1 MDNDSIRTTVGSL
14 SEEMEPDEHSIDRKT
29 NSANDTKHNSNDT
42 ETTSLDDRKNKTETP
57 APLLKTLDARD
68 AHPDRENGAIE
79 NFDMTP
85 EEMVR
90 GGWMHGRLQG
100 GITLTFKILNTP
112 HPGLMFYQNFN
123 SFINVFVSSFC
134 HLSSSHCNQ
143 FLP

>member
-29 NSANDTKHNSNDT
+29 NSVNDTKHNSNDT
-42 ETTSLDDRKNKTETP
+42 ETTSLDERKNKTETP
-57 APLLKTLDARD
+57 DPLSKTLDARD

-100 GITLTFKILNTP
+100 GITLNFQNIKQHFPRIKPATKKI
-112 HPGLMFYQNFN
+112 
-123 SFINVFVSSFC
+123 
-134 HLSSSHCNQ
+134 
-143 FLP
+143 

>member
-29 NSANDTKHNSNDT
+29 NSVNDTKHNSNDT
-42 ETTSLDDRKNKTETP
+42 ETTNLDDRKNKTETP
-57 APLLKTLDARD
+57 APLSKTLDARD

-100 GITLTFKILNTP
+100 GITLNFQNIKHTP
-112 HPGLMFYQNFN
+112 SGVDVLSELQQLHQCLRVLLLPPE
-123 SFINVFVSSFC
+123 FIS
-134 HLSSSHCNQ
+134 L
-143 FLP
+143 

>member
-29 NSANDTKHNSNDT
+29 NSVNDTKHNSNDT
-42 ETTSLDDRKNKTETP
+42 ETTSLDERKNKTETP
-57 APLLKTLDARD
+57 APLSKTLDARD

-100 GITLTFKILNTP
+100 GITLNFQNIKHTP
-112 HPGLMFYQNFN
+112 SGVDVLSELQQLHQCLRVLLLPPE
-123 SFINVFVSSFC
+123 FIS
-134 HLSSSHCNQ
+134 L
-143 FLP
+143 

>member
-42 ETTSLDDRKNKTETP
+42 ETTSLDERKNKTETP
-57 APLLKTLDARD
+57 APLSKTLDARD

-100 GITLTFKILNTP
+100 GITLNFHNIKHTP
-112 HPGLMFYQNFN
+112 SGVDVLSELQQLHQCLRVLLLPPE
-123 SFINVFVSSFC
+123 FIS
-134 HLSSSHCNQ
+134 L
-143 FLP
+143 

>member
-14 SEEMEPDEHSIDRKT
+14 SEEMEPDEHSIDRKI
-29 NSANDTKHNSNDT
+29 NSANDTKHNSNDI

-57 APLLKTLDARD
+57 APLSKTLDARD

-100 GITLTFKILNTP
+100 GITLNF
-112 HPGLMFYQNFN
+112 QN
-123 SFINVFVSSFC
+123 IK
-134 HLSSSHCNQ
+134 H
-143 FLP
+143 

>member
-29 NSANDTKHNSNDT
+29 NSVNDTKHNSNDT
-42 ETTSLDDRKNKTETP
+42 ETTSLDERKNKTETP
-57 APLLKTLDARD
+57 APLSKTLDARD

-79 NFDMTP
+79 NFDMTS

-100 GITLTFKILNTP
+100 GITLNFQNIKHTP
-112 HPGLMFYQNFN
+112 SGVDVLSELQQLHQCLRVLLLPPE
-123 SFINVFVSSFC
+123 FIS
-134 HLSSSHCNQ
+134 L
-143 FLP
+143 

>member
-1 MDNDSIRTTVGSL
+1 MDNDSIRTTVGSV
-14 SEEMEPDEHSIDRKT
+14 SEEMEPNEHSIDRKT
-29 NSANDTKHNSNDT
+29 NSANDTKHNSNDI

-57 APLLKTLDARD
+57 APLSKTLDARD

-100 GITLTFKILNTP
+100 GITLNFQNIKHTP
-112 HPGLMFYQNFN
+112 SGVDVLSELQQLHQCLRVLLLPPE
-123 SFINVFVSSFC
+123 FIS
-134 HLSSSHCNQ
+134 L
-143 FLP
+143 

>member
-57 APLLKTLDARD
+57 APLSKTLDARD

-100 GITLTFKILNTP
+100 GITLDFQNIKHTP
-112 HPGLMFYQNFN
+112 SGVDVLSELQQLHQCLRVLLLPPE
-123 SFINVFVSSFC
+123 FIS
-134 HLSSSHCNQ
+134 L
-143 FLP
+143 

>member
-1 MDNDSIRTTVGSL
+1 MDNEVIHTSVDSVT
-14 SEEMEPDEHSIDRKT
+14 EELEPNEHSIDHKT
-29 NSANDTKHNSNDT
+29 NSANDTKHNSNDM

-100 GITLTFKILNTP
+100 GITLNF
-112 HPGLMFYQNFN
+112 QN
-123 SFINVFVSSFC
+123 IKQAVSYNPNPCIYHNLFFDS
-134 HLSSSHCNQ
+134 Q
-143 FLP
+143 TQT

>member
-29 NSANDTKHNSNDT
+29 NSVNDTKHNSNDT

-57 APLLKTLDARD
+57 APLSKTLDARD

-100 GITLTFKILNTP
+100 GITLNFQNIKHTP
-112 HPGLMFYQNFN
+112 SGVDVLSELQQLHQCLRVLLLPPE
-123 SFINVFVSSFC
+123 FIS
-134 HLSSSHCNQ
+134 L
-143 FLP
+143 

>member
-42 ETTSLDDRKNKTETP
+42 ETTSLADRKNKTETP
-57 APLLKTLDARD
+57 APLSKTLDARD

-90 GGWMHGRLQG
+90 GGWMHVGYRVG
-100 GITLTFKILNTP
+100 YTLNFQNIKQVVKIIFLLT
-112 HPGLMFYQNFN
+112 
-123 SFINVFVSSFC
+123 S
-134 HLSSSHCNQ
+134 LSQIHNPQ
-143 FLP
+143 

>member
-29 NSANDTKHNSNDT
+29 NSVNDTKHNSNDT
-42 ETTSLDDRKNKTETP
+42 ETTSLDERKNKTETP
-57 APLLKTLDARD
+57 APLSKTLDARD

-100 GITLTFKILNTP
+100 GITLNFQNIKHTP
-112 HPGLMFYQNFN
+112 SG
-123 SFINVFVSSFC
+123 VDV
-134 HLSSSHCNQ
+134 LSELQQLHQCLRVL
-143 FLP
+143 FLPPEFISL

>member
-42 ETTSLDDRKNKTETP
+42 ETTSLDERKNKTETP
-57 APLLKTLDARD
+57 APLSKTLDARD

-100 GITLTFKILNTP
+100 GITLNFQNIKHTP
-112 HPGLMFYQNFN
+112 SGVDVLSELQQLHQCLRVLLLPPE
-123 SFINVFVSSFC
+123 FIS
-134 HLSSSHCNQ
+134 L
-143 FLP
+143 

>member
-42 ETTSLDDRKNKTETP
+42 ETTSLDERKNKTETP
-57 APLLKTLDARD
+57 APLSKTLDARD

-79 NFDMTP
+79 NFDMTS

-100 GITLTFKILNTP
+100 GITLNFQNIKHTP
-112 HPGLMFYQNFN
+112 SGVDVLSELQQLHQCLRVLLLPPE
-123 SFINVFVSSFC
+123 FIS
-134 HLSSSHCNQ
+134 L
-143 FLP
+143 

>member
-29 NSANDTKHNSNDT
+29 NSVNDTKHNSNDT
-42 ETTSLDDRKNKTETP
+42 ETTSLDERKNKTETP
-57 APLLKTLDARD
+57 APLSKTLDARD

-100 GITLTFKILNTP
+100 GITLTFKILNMDYESACEQA
-112 HPGLMFYQNFN
+112 G
-123 SFINVFVSSFC
+123 SRE
-134 HLSSSHCNQ
+134 
-143 FLP
+143 

>member
-29 NSANDTKHNSNDT
+29 NSANDTKHNSNDI

-57 APLLKTLDARD
+57 APLSKTLDARD

-100 GITLTFKILNTP
+100 GITLNFQNIKQGPPSCLRMCRDLQIL
-112 HPGLMFYQNFN
+112 
-123 SFINVFVSSFC
+123 S
-134 HLSSSHCNQ
+134 
-143 FLP
+143 

>member
-57 APLLKTLDARD
+57 APLSKTLDARD

-100 GITLTFKILNTP
+100 GITLDF
-112 HPGLMFYQNFN
+112 QN
-123 SFINVFVSSFC
+123 IK
-134 HLSSSHCNQ
+134 HLLTLRDSWAAAN
-143 FLP
+143 

>member
-1 MDNDSIRTTVGSL
+1 MGNDSIRTTVGSV
-14 SEEMEPDEHSIDRKT
+14 SEEMEPNEHSIDRKT
-29 NSANDTKHNSNDT
+29 NSANDTKHNSNDI

-79 NFDMTP
+79 NFDMTS

-100 GITLTFKILNTP
+100 GITLNFQNIKQPHQTGRNTS
-112 HPGLMFYQNFN
+112 GT
-123 SFINVFVSSFC
+123 STS
-134 HLSSSHCNQ
+134 
-143 FLP
+143 

>member
-42 ETTSLDDRKNKTETP
+42 ETTSLDERKNKTETP
-57 APLLKTLDARD
+57 APLSKALDARD

-100 GITLTFKILNTP
+100 GITLNFQNIKHTP
-112 HPGLMFYQNFN
+112 SGVDVLSELQQLHQCLRVLLLPPE
-123 SFINVFVSSFC
+123 FIS
-134 HLSSSHCNQ
+134 L
-143 FLP
+143 

>member
-1 MDNDSIRTTVGSL
+1 MGNDSIRTTVGSV
-14 SEEMEPDEHSIDRKT
+14 SEEMEPNEHSIDRKT

-79 NFDMTP
+79 NFDMTS

-100 GITLTFKILNTP
+100 GITLNF
-112 HPGLMFYQNFN
+112 QNIKQLL
-123 SFINVFVSSFC
+123 SFVIIHREVITVIS
-134 HLSSSHCNQ
+134 
-143 FLP
+143 